1 MPRKLEKPKARIV
14 NMHEAKTNLS
24 KLVEAVENGENIV
37 IARNGKPAIRL
48 AKLEEAGEGNG
59 WSKKMLAQFAKV
71 LAKQNAE
78 LEPDFLVR
86 APYDKAADRNP
97 LDWLNEEKTSNS

>member
-1 MPRKLEKPKARIV
+1 MPRTLEKPKPRIV

-48 AKLEEAGEGNG
+48 AKLEEQIEEKG
-59 WSKKMLAQFAKV
+59 WSDEMMAYFAEV
-71 LAKQNAE
+71 LAKPVSE
-78 LEPDFLVR
+78 LEPDFLVT
-86 APYDKAADRNP
+86 APYDKTADRNP
-97 LDWLNEEKTSNS
+97 FDWLSEEKQAQ

>member
-1 MPRKLEKPKARIV
+1 MPRALEKTQPRIV

-48 AKLEEAGEGNG
+48 AKLEEQVDEKG
-59 WSKKMLAQFAKV
+59 WSDEMLAHFAEV
-71 LAKQNAE
+71 LAKPLTE

-86 APYDKAADRNP
+86 APYDAKSDRNP
-97 LDWLNEEKTSNS
+97 FDWLEPEKFSNP

>member
-1 MPRKLEKPKARIV
+1 MPKALEKPKTRIV

-48 AKLEEAGEGNG
+48 AKLEESSESNG

-71 LAKQNAE
+71 LAKPSTQ

-86 APYDKAADRNP
+86 APYNKEADRNP
-97 LDWLNEEKTSNS
+97 FDWLTEEKTSNS